1 MGSLNHRHRSSATIL
16 TPWLEGLYQAAE
28 QTRFIAVYAIDRMVA
43 DDEAIRDIEMTY
55 RAAVTEI
62 IAGA

>member
-1 MGSLNHRHRSSATIL
+1 MGSVNHRHWSPATTL
-16 TPWLEGLYQAAE
+16 TPRLELLSKVAE

-55 RAAVTEI
+55 REAVTEI
-62 IAGA
+62 ISA